1 MSTKK
6 ARPSRNAAA
15 PSPLIGGLYCHTCG
29 RVITLR
35 KSHAKSLHTSTPPK
49 YCSDRCRREK
59 PPANQQGVEGEIERA
74 FVEML
79 GWGGRRVVDCAE
91 VERKVFGALAKSGE
105 LDVREHDALESGEAC
120 SSGQTSDDDDDGG
133 VPLDGYPLPGVS
145 SERNREVIDNLTP
158 QQLGRQRAAN
168 REKVRQ
174 AARRGA
180 VFGFHTRSTEALTQS
195 QSRKDHEGGDIRRK
209 RVEAI
214 QSGRVVE
221 ASFAK
226 GPWGVRWKDEQG

>member
-1 MSTKK
+1 M
-6 ARPSRNAAA
+6 
-15 PSPLIGGLYCHTCG
+15 
-29 RVITLR
+29 
-35 KSHAKSLHTSTPPK
+35 
-49 YCSDRCRREK
+49 
-59 PPANQQGVEGEIERA
+59 
-74 FVEML
+74 EML
-79 GWGGRRVVDCAE
+79 GRGGRRVVDCAE
-91 VERKVFGALAKSGE
+91 VERKVFGALAKTGE
-105 LDVREHDALESGEAC
+105 LDVREHDALENGEAC